1 MNNYWIWFS
10 RIYLIGARTQKE
22 LLEKYD
28 TPQKIW
34 ELNRQELEQ
43 NGNLKN
49 EQIDIILD
57 NKFRENL
64 KLYEAYM
71 KKKQIKM
78 ITIKDGSYP
87 KKLLEIYDSP
97 VVLYVLGNEEI
108 LNNTSIAIIGSRRCS
123 EYGKSIAKQFA
134 YNLSKQNINIISGL
148 ARGIDTYAHLGTNCA
163 QKKTIAIIG
172 SGLDIIYP
180 QENEQLAKRIIENG
194 GAIIS
199 EYIVG
204 TRPEKM
210 NFPARNR
217 IISGLSDGVL
227 VVEASQKSGTFI
239 TVDFALEQ
247 GKNVY
252 AIPRKYK

>member
-34 ELNRQELEQ
+34 ELNRQELRQ
-43 NGNLKN
+43 NDILND
-49 EQIDIILD
+49 EQIEIIL
-57 NKFRENL
+57 NNTYRSNL
-64 KLYEAYM
+64 ELYEAYM
-71 KKKQIKM
+71 KKKHIKM
-78 ITIKDGSYP
+78 ITINDEDYP
-87 KKLLEIYDSP
+87 KKLLSIYDPP
-97 VVLYVLGNEEI
+97 VVLYVLGNEKI
-108 LNNTSIAIIGSRRCS
+108 INDTSIAIIGSRRCS
-123 EYGKSIAKQFA
+123 EYGKSVAKQFA

-148 ARGIDTYAHLGTNCA
+148 AKGIDTYAHLGTNCA
-163 QKKTIAIIG
+163 QKTTIAIIG

-180 QENEQLAKRIIENG
+180 QENKQLAREIIKNG

-204 TRPEKM
+204 IKPAKM

-227 VVEASQKSGTFI
+227 VVEASQRSGTFI

-252 AIPRKYK
+252 SIPRKYK

>member
-43 NGNLKN
+43 NENLKD

-57 NKFRENL
+57 QKYRENL

-78 ITIKDGSYP
+78 ITIKDESYP
-87 KKLLEIYDSP
+87 KKLLDIYDSP
-97 VVLYVLGNEEI
+97 VVLYVLGNEKI

-163 QKKTIAIIG
+163 QKTTIAIIG

-180 QENEQLAKRIIENG
+180 QENEQLAKQIIKNG

-227 VVEASQKSGTFI
+227 VVEASKKSGTFI

-252 AIPRKYK
+252 AIPRQYK